1 MDTAISEILV
11 WLCLGVDPIATQA
24 WDALVRLG
32 LRDKKR
38 LLGDHCEGWRGEA
51 SQPSA
56 YRRRLRDFFDTWRQ
70 RCVEYMVSRAS
81 LDRLP
86 ARRVSMASSPSVFT
100 EPDTR
105 PRFPVPPSAID
116 VLNFF
121 VYMEEERLKIPVRQP
136 VVRASD
142 PRQPTVR
149 PDIHTSSSVA
159 RIGYCRPTP
168 STRLDRDSTLMLPPI
183 TPASRFRAYE
193 LPPKLQSVALYSE
206 EGESAPDPGIT
217 LSGLRAHNKMFVL
230 SQSWAPD

>member
-1 MDTAISEILV
+1 M
-11 WLCLGVDPIATQA
+11 WLCLGMDPIATQA

-86 ARRVSMASSPSVFT
+86 ARRVSMAASPSVFT

-121 VYMEEERLKIPVRQP
+121 VYMEEERLKMPVRQP
-136 VVRASD
+136 VVPRRERPAATYRAARHPHQLVSCPHWLLPARPGHTPG
-142 PRQPTVR
+142 PRQHADAAT
-149 PDIHTSSSVA
+149 HHA
-159 RIGYCRPTP
+159 RVSI
-168 STRLDRDSTLMLPPI
+168 
-183 TPASRFRAYE
+183 
-193 LPPKLQSVALYSE
+193 
-206 EGESAPDPGIT
+206 PGI
-217 LSGLRAHNKMFVL
+217 RAPAKTAERRAL
-230 SQSWAPD
+230 L